1 MNVSTAQLASAR
13 EVANEL
19 FEILGL
25 RAYLFEV
32 EPQDGEWLIQVE
44 CAVDEGWMSTNL
56 YVDSDLLIQSKDK
69 QAVRD
74 QLLQKWGEQLT
85 SCQRN
90 R

>member
-1 MNVSTAQLASAR
+1 MNVSTAQLAAAR

-19 FEILGL
+19 FDILGL

-44 CAVDEGWMSTNL
+44 CPVDEGWMTTNL
-56 YVDSDLLIQSKDK
+56 YVDHDLLIQSKDK

-74 QLLQKWGEQLT
+74 QLLQQWGEQLIL
-85 SCQRN
+85 CHRN
-90 R
+90 V

>member
-13 EVANEL
+13 EITNEL

-32 EPQDGEWLIQVE
+32 EPQDNGWLIQVE

-56 YVDSDLLIQSKDK
+56 YVEHNLLIQSKDK

-74 QLLQKWGEQLT
+74 QLLQQWGEQLT

-90 R
+90 V